1 MTYEDQWS
9 TPERKALRDTVTAFV
24 KKEVT
29 PNLPQWERD
38 CEIPRE
44 LQKKIAHAGFLG
56 AGVPEEVGGD
66 GGNLIDQVSVV
77 EAWIEAG
84 ASSGSQIACFTHAI
98 AIPHIIDNGSQHLI
112 DEYAKPTL
120 AGDLIGSLGI
130 TEPGAG
136 SDVANIRTKA
146 VRDGD
151 HYVINGAKTF
161 ITSAV
166 RGDFVTTLV
175 RTGDA
180 GHGGMSLIVV
190 DKGTPGFEVSR
201 KLDKHGWLCSDT
213 AELSYQ
219 DARVPAENLIGEENQ
234 GFYYVMQQFISE
246 RLVLAAQ
253 SYATAQ
259 RALDLAVEYAKVRET
274 FGKPLTEH
282 QVIRHKLVEM
292 HRVTQDARIVTRN
305 AVERAVGADKRDPTL
320 IRDAALAKN
329 TAVKA
334 VEYVTN
340 EAVQIHGGMGYMRES
355 EVEMHYRDMRILGI
369 GGGATEVMNELAGKL
384 LGF

>member
-1 MTYEDQWS
+1 MTFIDQWA
-9 TPERKALRDTVTAFV
+9 TPERKALRETVTAFV
-24 KKEVT
+24 QKEVV

-38 CEIPRE
+38 CEIPHE

-84 ASSGSQIACFTHAI
+84 GSSGSQIACFTHAI
-98 AIPHIIDNGSQHLI
+98 AIPHIIDTGDQHLI
-112 DEYAKPTL
+112 DTYARPTL
-120 AGDLIGSLGI
+120 AGDKIGSLGI

-175 RTGDA
+175 RTGGA
-180 GHGGMSLIVV
+180 GHGGLSLVVV
-190 DKGTPGFEVSR
+190 DKGTPGFEVSK

-219 DARVPAENLIGEENQ
+219 DARVPVANLVGEEGQ
-234 GFYYVMQQFISE
+234 GFYYVMQQFITE

-253 SYATAQ
+253 SYATAR
-259 RALDLAVEYAKVRET
+259 RALDVTIGYAKLRET
-274 FGKPLTEH
+274 FGKPLTKH

-292 HRVTQDARIVTRN
+292 HRATEDARIVTRN
-305 AVERAVGADKRDPTL
+305 AVERSLGASKTDKDL

-334 VEYVTN
+334 VEFVTN

-355 EVEMHYRDMRILGI
+355 EVEMHYRDMRIMGI
-369 GGGATEVMNELAGKL
+369 GGGATEILNDLAAKS
-384 LGF
+384 LGL

>member
-1 MTYEDQWS
+1 
-9 TPERKALRDTVTAFV
+9 V
-24 KKEVT
+24 KKEVA
-29 PNLPQWERD
+29 PNLSQWERD
-38 CEIPRE
+38 CEVPRE

-98 AIPHIIDNGSQHLI
+98 AIPHIIDNGSQYLI
-112 DEYAKPTL
+112 DKYARPTL

-136 SDVANIRTKA
+136 SDVQGIRTKA

-175 RTGDA
+175 RTGEA

-201 KLDKHGWLCSDT
+201 KLEKHGWLCSDT

-219 DARVPAENLIGEENQ
+219 DVRVPAENLVGEEGQ
-234 GFYYVMQQFISE
+234 GFYYVMQQFITE

-253 SYATAQ
+253 SYATAK

-274 FGKPLTEH
+274 FGKPLTKH

-292 HRVTQDARIVTRN
+292 YRVTEDARTVTRH
-305 AVERAVGADKRDPTL
+305 AVERAVGADKTDKNL

-334 VEYVTN
+334 VEFVTN

-355 EVEMHYRDMRILGI
+355 EVEMHYRDMRIMGI
-369 GGGATEVMNELAGKL
+369 GGGATEILTDLAAKY
-384 LGF
+384 LGY

>member
-1 MTYEDQWS
+1 MAYVDQWA
-9 TPERKALRDTVTAFV
+9 TPERRALRKTVTAFV
-24 KKEVT
+24 QKEVV

-38 CEIPRE
+38 CEIPHE

-84 ASSGSQIACFTHAI
+84 GSSGSQIACFTHAI
-98 AIPHIIDNGSQHLI
+98 AIPHIIDSGDQHLI
-112 DEYAKPTL
+112 DTYARPTL
-120 AGDLIGSLGI
+120 AGDKIGSLGI

-180 GHGGMSLIVV
+180 GHGGLSLIVV
-190 DKGTPGFEVSR
+190 DKGTPGFEVSK

-219 DARVPAENLIGEENQ
+219 DVRVPVANLVGEEGE
-234 GFYYVMQQFISE
+234 GFYYVMQQFITE

-253 SYATAQ
+253 SYATAR
-259 RALDLAVEYAKVRET
+259 RALDVTIEYAKLRET
-274 FGKPLTEH
+274 FGKPLTKH

-292 HRVTQDARIVTRN
+292 HRATEDARIVTRN
-305 AVERAVGADKRDPTL
+305 AVERSLGASKTDKDL

-334 VEYVTN
+334 VEFVTN

-355 EVEMHYRDMRILGI
+355 EVEMHYRDMRIMGI
-369 GGGATEVMNELAGKL
+369 GGGATEILNDLAAKS
-384 LGF
+384 LGL